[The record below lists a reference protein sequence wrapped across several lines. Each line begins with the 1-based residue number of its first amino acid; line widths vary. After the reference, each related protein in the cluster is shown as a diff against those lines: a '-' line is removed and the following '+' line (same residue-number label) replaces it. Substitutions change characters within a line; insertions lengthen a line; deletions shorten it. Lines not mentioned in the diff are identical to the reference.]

1 LKAVHAEEMVVHNSP
16 LGGDAVG
23 RDALYE
29 QNKVMFEKSASLNL
43 TPYHVIANDDTV
55 IVVANV
61 TGVRRDVRLNQVV
74 LEIWRMEN
82 NQCVEVWDHFSD
94 QKAWDEFWND

>member
-1 LKAVHAEEMVVHNSP
+1 
-16 LGGDAVG
+16 
-23 RDALYE
+23 
-29 QNKVMFEKSASLNL
+29 
-43 TPYHVIANDDTV
+43 V

-61 TGVRRDVRLNQVV
+61 TGVWRDVRLNQVV

-94 QKAWDEFWND
+94 QKAWDELWND